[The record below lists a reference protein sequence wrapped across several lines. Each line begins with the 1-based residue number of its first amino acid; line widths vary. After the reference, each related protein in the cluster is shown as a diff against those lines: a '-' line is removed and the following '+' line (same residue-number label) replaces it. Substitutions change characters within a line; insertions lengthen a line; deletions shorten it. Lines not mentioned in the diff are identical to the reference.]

1 MEHAE
6 ALAILETLLFVAD
19 EPLTP
24 DQVSGIFG
32 DRDADDVRAM
42 VRVLNGRYGS
52 EGSALQVEEVAGGF
66 RLTTRP
72 DLAPWVQRLN
82 RVRPARLSRAA
93 LETLAVIAY
102 RQPLTKAEIEGVRG
116 VSADGV
122 LRTLLERDLIRIVG
136 RKPEAGRPI
145 LYGTTRAFLEHFGF
159 KDLTDLPTLR
169 EIEELLAESEARRAA
184 TETMGPADPSDSLG
198 PDFTASLSPQGGE
211 GEAERSQSP
220 ADDEP
225 SPAPSPARERG
236 HGGA

>member
-6 ALAILETLLFVAD
+6 ALAVLEALLFVAD
-19 EPLTP
+19 EPLSP

-32 DRDADDVRAM
+32 DRDADDVRTM
-42 VRVLNGRYGS
+42 VLVLNGRYAS

-72 DLAPWVQRLN
+72 DLAEWVQRLN

-102 RQPLTKAEIEGVRG
+102 RQPITKAEIEGVRG

-122 LRTLLERDLIRIVG
+122 LRTLLERELIRIVG

-145 LYGTTRAFLEHFGF
+145 LYGTTRTFLEHFGF

-169 EIEELLAESEARRAA
+169 EIEELLAESEARRDA
-184 TETMGPADPSDSLG
+184 
-198 PDFTASLSPQGGE
+198 LSPSLAPEGGE
-211 GEAERSQSP
+211 G
-220 ADDEP
+220 
-225 SPAPSPARERG
+225 APSL
-236 HGGA
+236 

>member
-6 ALAILETLLFVAD
+6 ALAILEALLFVAD

-32 DRDADDVRAM
+32 DRDADEVRAM
-42 VRVLNGRYGS
+42 VRVLNGKYGS

-72 DLAPWVQRLN
+72 DLAEWVQRLN

-122 LRTLLERDLIRIVG
+122 LRTLLERELIRIVG
-136 RKPEAGRPI
+136 RKPEPGRPI
-145 LYGTTRAFLEHFGF
+145 LYGTSRAFLEHFGF

-184 TETMGPADPSDSLG
+184 AEAEGAEAMGAAEGGLG
-198 PDFTASLSPQGGE
+198 VARGEARGE
-211 GEAERSQSP
+211 GEGGQG
-220 ADDEP
+220 
-225 SPAPSPARERG
+225 RG
-236 HGGA
+236 TSETALPHAS

>member
-6 ALAILETLLFVAD
+6 ALAVLEALLFVAD
-19 EPLTP
+19 EPLSP
-24 DQVSGIFG
+24 DQLTGIFG

-42 VRVLNGRYGS
+42 VQVLNGRYGS
-52 EGSALQVEEVAGGF
+52 EGAALQVEEVAGGF

-72 DLAPWVQRLN
+72 ELAPWVQQLN

-116 VSADGV
+116 VSVDGV
-122 LRTLLERDLIRIVG
+122 LHTLLERDLIRIVG

-145 LYGTTRAFLEHFGF
+145 LYGTTRACLEHVGF

-169 EIEELLAESEARRAA
+169 EIEELLAEGEARRAA
-184 TETMGPADPSDSLG
+184 QAAEAGGEAAAGAEAAPA
-198 PDFTASLSPQGGE
+198 GGE
-211 GEAERSQSP
+211 GAPAGGPATSP
-220 ADDEP
+220 GGEEP
-225 SPAPSPARERG
+225 SPPDA
-236 HGGA
+236 